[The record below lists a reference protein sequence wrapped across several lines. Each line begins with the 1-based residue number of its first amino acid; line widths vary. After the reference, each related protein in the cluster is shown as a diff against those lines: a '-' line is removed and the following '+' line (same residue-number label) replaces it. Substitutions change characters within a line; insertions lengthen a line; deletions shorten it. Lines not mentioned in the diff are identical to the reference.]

1 MRVSI
6 KEAIKKDPVIRFV
19 GTLILVY
26 SFLLAVNLGLGIT
39 VNKKGIHLERD
50 YFEANAQVVILF
62 ILIVVVIIRYF
73 WIQKERPAGKQ
84 VSASI
89 TGTHGK
95 KHFWEKDEGLFL
107 ELAFDMDGKH
117 FEREVFAEYTPGL
130 VNILEKG
137 ATTILVKDP
146 DAEKIILLELY
157 SDTETEIH

>member
-19 GTLILVY
+19 GTLILIY

-62 ILIVVVIIRYF
+62 ILIVVVIIRFF

-84 VSASI
+84 VVASVM
-89 TGTHGK
+89 GSHGK

-117 FEREVFAEYTPGL
+117 FESEVFAENTTGL
-130 VNILEKG
+130 VKIFEKG
-137 ATTILVKDP
+137 STTILVKDP
-146 DAEKIILLELY
+146 GAERIVLLELIADVE
-157 SDTETEIH
+157 S

>member
-1 MRVSI
+1 M
-6 KEAIKKDPVIRFV
+6 
-19 GTLILVY
+19 
-26 SFLLAVNLGLGIT
+26 
-39 VNKKGIHLERD
+39 
-50 YFEANAQVVILF
+50 
-62 ILIVVVIIRYF
+62 VVVIIRYF

-107 ELAFDMDGKH
+107 ELSFDMDGKH

-137 ATTILVKDP
+137 STTILVKDP

-157 SDTETEIH
+157 TAVEA

>member
-50 YFEANAQVVILF
+50 YSEAIWQVVVVF
-62 ILIVVVIIRYF
+62 ISMVVVIIRYF

-107 ELAFDMDGKH
+107 ELSFDMDGKH

-137 ATTILVKDP
+137 STTILVKDP

-157 SDTETEIH
+157 TAVEA

>member
-6 KEAIKKDPVIRFV
+6 KEAIKKDHVIRRFGMIILANLFIFAANFFV
-19 GTLILVY
+19 E
-26 SFLLAVNLGLGIT
+26 N
-39 VNKKGIHLERD
+39 D
-50 YFEANAQVVILF
+50 YFVASLNLLILF
-62 ILIVVVIIRYF
+62 ISMVVVIIRYF

-84 VSASI
+84 VSASV

-117 FEREVFAEYTPGL
+117 FEREVFAEYTLGL

-146 DAEKIILLELY
+146 DAEKIILLDLY

>member
-50 YFEANAQVVILF
+50 YSEAIWQIVVVF
-62 ILIVVVIIRYF
+62 ISMVVVIIRYF

-107 ELAFDMDGKH
+107 ELSFDMDGKH

-137 ATTILVKDP
+137 STTILVKDP

-157 SDTETEIH
+157 TAVEA

>member
-50 YFEANAQVVILF
+50 YSEAIWQIVVVF
-62 ILIVVVIIRYF
+62 ISMVVVIIRYF

-146 DAEKIILLELY
+146 DAERIILLELY